1 MYSATRQN
9 AIMRSIILEIV
20 RLEAGL
26 WERAL
31 IRMDGSLARCSAYC
45 LLIELNDL
53 ICVCS

>member
-9 AIMRSIILEIV
+9 AIMCSIILVIV

-45 LLIELNDL
+45 LLPSKVID
-53 ICVCS
+53 

>member
-9 AIMRSIILEIV
+9 AIMRSIILAIV

-31 IRMDGSLARCSAYC
+31 IRMEGSLARCSAYC
-45 LLIELNDL
+45 LY
-53 ICVCS
+53 